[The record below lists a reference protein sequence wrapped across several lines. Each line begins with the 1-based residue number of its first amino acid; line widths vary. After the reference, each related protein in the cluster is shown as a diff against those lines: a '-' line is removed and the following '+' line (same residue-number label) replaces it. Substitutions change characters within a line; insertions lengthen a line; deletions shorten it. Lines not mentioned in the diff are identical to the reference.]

1 MKDSKQNWDLTNEI
15 VDSVIKD
22 VDTHRK
28 NKYKQSQLKVM
39 LQPTISNA
47 LFNRDKEILEAER
60 FTTLVS
66 LARVLDDENMKK
78 AVIGLNY
85 KLIVE
90 KK

>member
-47 LFNRDKEILEAER
+47 LFHRDKEILEAER